1 MMMQML
7 HAGGLGIL
15 TDAVRTP
22 DGSNP
27 KGYFEF
33 EAVKDLDKGGSLAW
47 LADARGKGVKIVS
60 SLLRW
65 LPETYSYQV
74 VFMQRNLDE
83 VVASQNKMLADR
95 GAPQD
100 EAQNSRIRELY
111 QTHIDDTVRLLR
123 TRSCFSTLVVD
134 YGVTLTRPDDT
145 ARRVDELPATAARRR
160 SHGSRSRSRSVPQ
173 PHEVALSGTGSSRT
187 AALNPRFTCVVMWG
201 RPSGLLASAICR
213 AEALPHVTDG

>member
-1 MMMQML
+1 MQSLAQLVRRLRYGRPVVVVSGLPRSGTSMMMQML

-47 LADARGKGVKIVS
+47 LVDARGKGVKIVS

-74 VFMQRNLDE
+74 VFMLRNLDE

-134 YGVTLTRPDDT
+134 YGGTLTRPDDT
-145 ARRVDELPATAARRR
+145 ARRVESFLRRR
-160 SHGSRSRSRSVPQ
+160 LDVDRMAAAADPALYRNRTKSR
-173 PHEVALSGTGSSRT
+173 
-187 AALNPRFTCVVMWG
+187 
-201 RPSGLLASAICR
+201 
-213 AEALPHVTDG
+213 

>member
-100 EAQNSRIRELY
+100 EAQNEPHQGTVPDAHQRYRSDCCVPAPASRLSSS
-111 QTHIDDTVRLLR
+111 TTV
-123 TRSCFSTLVVD
+123 
-134 YGVTLTRPDDT
+134 
-145 ARRVDELPATAARRR
+145 
-160 SHGSRSRSRSVPQ
+160 
-173 PHEVALSGTGSSRT
+173 
-187 AALNPRFTCVVMWG
+187 
-201 RPSGLLASAICR
+201 
-213 AEALPHVTDG
+213 